1 MARKPF
7 ICGNWKMNTTVREG
21 ATLAVDVARL
31 CARHRSV
38 EVAAAPP
45 FTHLE
50 AVGKRLED
58 GPVQLAAQ
66 NVHFEAKG
74 AFTGEVSAPMLKSLG
89 VKHVIVGHSER
100 RQFFGETDETVN
112 RRVQAILGEG
122 LSAIACV
129 GETLDEREA
138 GTTLEVVE
146 RQVRGALAGVGTD
159 QAGAITIA
167 YEPVWAIG
175 TGRTAT
181 PEQAQDVH
189 AAIRGLLAE
198 IWDRP
203 TAEDCRIQYGGSMK
217 PENAAELLSKPDV
230 DGGLI
235 GGAALDAESF
245 AAIVAAAAE
254 SVA

>member
-1 MARKPF
+1 MPRKPF

-21 ATLAVDVARL
+21 ATLAADVARL

-38 EVAAAPP
+38 EVAVAPP

-74 AFTGEVSAPMLKSLG
+74 AFTGEVSAAMLKSLG

-100 RQFFGETDETVN
+100 RTYFGETDQTVA
-112 RRVQAILGEG
+112 RRTEALLAEG
-122 LSAIACV
+122 LSAIVCV
-129 GETLDEREA
+129 GQ
-138 GTTLEVVE
+138 TLEEQEGGQTLAVVE
-146 RQVRGALAGVGTD
+146 QQVRGALAGVPL
-159 QAGAITIA
+159 AGAAAITVA

-175 TGRTAT
+175 TGLTAT

-189 AAIRGLLAE
+189 AAIRGLLVDL
-198 IWDRP
+198 WDRP
-203 TAEDCRIQYGGSMK
+203 TADACRIQYGGSMK
-217 PENAAELLSKPDV
+217 ASNAAELLSKPDV

-235 GGAALDAESF
+235 GGAALDPEAF
-245 AAIVAAAAE
+245 AAIVAAAAD
-254 SVA
+254 SIS